1 MADPDESSG
10 DSGLNG
16 HGRSPALA
24 AAEREIAAA
33 KVRVDNLAAVGLAE
47 LEAMMRAGHERL
59 ASSQE
64 CDSDE
69 RATRSALECFA
80 ACYVM
85 ARALESARG
94 ELDALGT
101 AALCYRQLGRPEVAL
116 VMLRACVELS
126 ARHDDAQGQAHALG
140 NTALALRSLGRRE
153 EALAMQRECARL
165 ALECGDWECAV
176 RARVNLANLLLAPAV
191 APAQGEGAQPPAAGV
206 GARLSARRDAEAQL
220 RAALSLLDGRAG
232 AEREEAPAA
241 ADAGVSAR
249 VELEVNV
256 CTRLAACLEAEGA
269 AHVDEIHA
277 LYQRALVRIAPLIE
291 GRDSPGGPRAA
302 HYARMAAMIRSKADE
317 LHAEPRGADAS
328 R

>member
-1 MADPDESSG
+1 MADPGESFG

-24 AAEREIAAA
+24 AAEREIAAV

-59 ASSQE
+59 ASA
-64 CDSDE
+64 DE
-69 RATRSALECFA
+69 LATRSALECFA
-80 ACYVM
+80 VCYVM

-126 ARHDDAQGQAHALG
+126 ARHGDAQGQAHALG
-140 NTALALRSLGRRE
+140 NTALALRSLGRLE
-153 EALAMQRECARL
+153 QALAMQRECARL

-176 RARVNLANLLLAPAV
+176 RARVNLANLLLAPAA
-191 APAQGEGAQPPAAGV
+191 APAQGEAAQPPAAGV
-206 GARLSARRDAEAQL
+206 GAPLSPRRDAVAQL
-220 RAALSLLDGRAG
+220 RAALSLLDGRAA

-249 VELEVNV
+249 AELEVNV
-256 CTRLAACLEAEGA
+256 CTRLAACLEAEDE
-269 AHVDEIHA
+269 AHVDEINA
-277 LYQRALVRIAPLIE
+277 LYQRALTRIAPLIE
-291 GRDSPGGPRAA
+291 GRDSPRGPRAA
-302 HYARMAAMIRSKADE
+302 HYDRMAAMIRSKADE
-317 LHAEPRGADAS
+317 LHAERGADAS